1 MTPTV
6 STRHPPAADRADAMP
21 ALYRRISRRLLPFL
35 ILCYT
40 LSFIDRIN
48 IGFAHAQMA
57 ADLHFSDA
65 VYGLGAGIFF
75 LGYMAFEIPSN
86 ALLARIGARRTIA
99 RIMVLWGLGSAATMF
114 VTTPA
119 QFYACR
125 FLLGVFEAGFFPGI
139 LFYLGAWYPPRQRAK
154 AFALF
159 MTALYLAGI
168 IAGPVSGAILTVF
181 DRAGGLSGWQWLFLL
196 EGLPSSVLGLV
207 ALRFLDDGPAHARW
221 LSDADKAA
229 LRDAH
234 AQAEAGPAGGAT
246 PARPLLALRDFWLLC
261 GANFA
266 IAAAGYALVFWMPVI
281 LHRGGLHGAMRI
293 GLLSALPYLCGI
305 VGMLGMGWRTER
317 RHEWRG
323 HGAAAM
329 LACAAALA
337 TLASVDGT
345 VGLLIVLCVAVATH
359 AATLPAF
366 WVLPGL
372 ALPKRSMAIAIAAI
386 TMSGAI
392 GGFASPFLMGVLN
405 TATGSMRGG
414 LYFNAA
420 LLAAGSLALLGTL
433 RARASSRANA
443 G

>member
-1 MTPTV
+1 MTPTL
-6 STRHPPAADRADAMP
+6 STPAGARDTAMP

-57 ADLHFSDA
+57 AELHLSDA

-75 LGYMAFEIPSN
+75 IGYMVFEIPSN

-114 VTTPA
+114 VATPA
-119 QFYACR
+119 QFYLCR

-139 LFYLGAWYPPRQRAK
+139 LFYLGAWYPPKQRAK

-159 MTALYLAGI
+159 MSALYLAGM
-168 IAGPVSGAILTVF
+168 IAGPVSGAILTYF
-181 DRAGGLSGWQWLFLL
+181 DGVAGLSGWQWLFIV
-196 EGLPSSVLGLV
+196 EGLPSSALGFV
-207 ALRFLDDGPAHARW
+207 ALRYLDDRPDDARW

-234 AQAEAGPAGGAT
+234 ALADADTDPGAA
-246 PARPLLALRDFWLLC
+246 PARPLLAHRDFWLLC
-261 GANFA
+261 AANFA

-281 LHRGGLHGAMRI
+281 LHRGGLHGAMQI

-317 RHEWRG
+317 RHAWRE

-329 LACAAALA
+329 LACAAALVV
-337 TLASVDGT
+337 LARVDGT
-345 VGLLIVLCVAVATH
+345 ANLTIALCVAVATH
-359 AATLPAF
+359 AASLPAF
-366 WVLPGL
+366 WVVPGL
-372 ALPKRSMAIAIAAI
+372 ALPKRSMAVAIAAI

-405 TATGSMRGG
+405 TATGSMRAG

-420 LLAAGSLALLGTL
+420 LLALGCVALLATL
-433 RARASSRANA
+433 RARVASPARAY
-443 G
+443 

>member
-1 MTPTV
+1 MPSIV
-6 STRHPPAADRADAMP
+6 SPHPAAARTDAMP
-21 ALYRRISRRLLPFL
+21 ILYRRISRRLLPFL

-57 ADLHFSDA
+57 AELRFSDA

-75 LGYMAFEIPSN
+75 IGYMALEIPSN

-114 VTTPA
+114 VATPA
-119 QFYACR
+119 QFYLCR

-139 LFYLGAWYPPRQRAK
+139 LFYLGAWYPPQQRAK

-159 MTALYLAGI
+159 MSALYLAGM
-168 IAGPVSGAILTVF
+168 IAGPVSGAILTYF
-181 DRAGGLSGWQWLFLL
+181 DGVGGLSGWRWLFLL

-207 ALRFLDDGPAHARW
+207 ALRFLDDGPDRARW
-221 LSDADKAA
+221 LSDTDKAA

-234 AQAEAGPAGGAT
+234 ARAEAGAGSGAA
-246 PARPLLALRDFWLLC
+246 PPRPLLAHRDFWLLC
-261 GANFA
+261 AANFS

-281 LHRGGLHGAMRI
+281 LHRGGLHGAMQI
-293 GLLSALPYLCGI
+293 GMLSALPYLCGI
-305 VGMLGMGWRTER
+305 GGMLAMGWHTER
-317 RHEWRG
+317 RREWRG

-329 LACAAALA
+329 LACAIALA
-337 TLASVDGT
+337 VLASFAGT
-345 VGLLIVLCVAVATH
+345 AGLLLALCVAVATH
-359 AATLPAF
+359 AASLPAF

-372 ALPKRSMAIAIAAI
+372 ALPKRSMAVAIAAI
-386 TMSGAI
+386 TMTGAI

-405 TATGSMRGG
+405 TATGSMRAG

-420 LLAAGSLALLGTL
+420 LLVAGGAALLATL
-433 RARASSRANA
+433 RARAPYRPDAQ
-443 G
+443 

>member
-1 MTPTV
+1 MTPTL
-6 STRHPPAADRADAMP
+6 STHLAAVDDRATP

-57 ADLHFSDA
+57 AELHFSDA

-75 LGYMAFEIPSN
+75 IGYMAFEIPSN
-86 ALLARIGARRTIA
+86 ALLARIGARKTIA

-159 MTALYLAGI
+159 MTALYLAGL
-168 IAGPVSGAILTVF
+168 IAGPVSGAILSYF
-181 DRAGGLSGWQWLFLL
+181 DGAAGLSGWQWLFVV

-207 ALRFLDDGPAHARW
+207 ALRFLDDRPDDARW

-229 LRDAH
+229 LRAAH
-234 AQAEAGPAGGAT
+234 VHAESGSPDVNT
-246 PARPLLALRDFWLLC
+246 ARPLLAHSDFWLLC
-261 GANFA
+261 AANFA

-281 LHRGGLHGAMRI
+281 LHRGGLHGAMQI

-305 VGMLGMGWRTER
+305 VGMLAMGWRTER
-317 RHEWRG
+317 RREWRG
-323 HGAAAM
+323 HGAVAM

-337 TLASVDGT
+337 GLASATGT
-345 VGLLIVLCVAVATH
+345 SHLMIALCVAVATH
-359 AATLPAF
+359 AAALPAF

-372 ALPKRSMAIAIAAI
+372 ALPKRSMAVAIAAI

-414 LYFNAA
+414 LYFNAV
-420 LLAAGSLALLGTL
+420 LLVAGAIALLGTL
-433 RARASSRANA
+433 RTRAVSRAHA

>member
-1 MTPTV
+1 MTPTL
-6 STRHPPAADRADAMP
+6 STHPAAVDDGATQ

-57 ADLHFSDA
+57 AELHFSDA

-75 LGYMAFEIPSN
+75 IGYMAFEIPSN

-99 RIMVLWGLGSAATMF
+99 RIMVLWGLCSAATMF
-114 VTTPA
+114 VATPA
-119 QFYACR
+119 QFYVCR

-159 MTALYLAGI
+159 MTALYLAGL
-168 IAGPVSGAILTVF
+168 IAGPVSGAILTYF
-181 DRAGGLSGWQWLFLL
+181 DGVAGLSGWQWLFVV
-196 EGLPSSVLGLV
+196 EGLPSSALGFV
-207 ALRFLDDGPAHARW
+207 ALRFLDDRPDDARW

-234 AQAEAGPAGGAT
+234 ALADAGADNGAT
-246 PARPLLALRDFWLLC
+246 PTRPLLAHRDFWLLC
-261 GANFA
+261 AANFA

-281 LHRGGLHGAMRI
+281 LHRGGLHGAMQI
-293 GLLSALPYLCGI
+293 GLLSALPYLCGL
-305 VGMLGMGWRTER
+305 VGMLGMGWYAER
-317 RHEWRG
+317 RQAWRE
-323 HGAAAM
+323 HGSTAM
-329 LACAAALA
+329 LACAAALVV
-337 TLASVDGT
+337 LACVDGT
-345 VGLLIVLCVAVATH
+345 VNLMIALCIAVAAH
-359 AATLPAF
+359 AAALPAF

-372 ALPKRSMAIAIAAI
+372 ALPKRSMAVAIAAI

-405 TATGSMRGG
+405 TVTGSMRGG

-420 LLAAGSLALLGTL
+420 LLAAGCVALLGTL
-433 RARASSRANA
+433 RARSASPARAA
-443 G
+443 

>member
-1 MTPTV
+1 MT
-6 STRHPPAADRADAMP
+6 STLSTPAGVREDAMP

-57 ADLHFSDA
+57 AELRFSDA

-75 LGYMAFEIPSN
+75 IGYMAFEIPSN

-114 VTTPA
+114 VATPA
-119 QFYACR
+119 QFYVCR

-139 LFYLGAWYPPRQRAK
+139 LFHLGAWYPPKQRAK

-159 MTALYLAGI
+159 MSALYLAGL
-168 IAGPVSGAILTVF
+168 IAGPVSGVILTVF
-181 DRAGGLSGWQWLFLL
+181 DGVAGLSGWQWLFVV
-196 EGLPSSVLGLV
+196 EGLPSSALGLV
-207 ALRFLDDGPAHARW
+207 ALRFLDDRPDDARW
-221 LSDADKAA
+221 LSDAEKAA

-234 AQAEAGPAGGAT
+234 AQADADVGNGVAST
-246 PARPLLALRDFWLLC
+246 RPLLAHRDFWLLC
-261 GANFA
+261 AANFS

-281 LHRGGLHGAMRI
+281 LHRGGLHGAMQI
-293 GLLSALPYLCGI
+293 GALSALPYLCGVI
-305 VGMLGMGWRTER
+305 GLLGMGWRTEHR
-317 RHEWRG
+317 QAWRE

-329 LACAAALA
+329 LACAAALVV
-337 TLASVDGT
+337 LARVDGT
-345 VGLLIVLCVAVATH
+345 ANLTIALCVAVAAH
-359 AATLPAF
+359 AAALPAF

-420 LLAAGSLALLGTL
+420 LLAAGCVALFRTL
-433 RARASSRANA
+433 RARAASPARAV
-443 G
+443 

>member
-1 MTPTV
+1 MTPTL
-6 STRHPPAADRADAMP
+6 STHPAAADDGATP

-57 ADLHFSDA
+57 AELHFSDA
-65 VYGLGAGIFF
+65 VYGPARASSSSATWRSRFRATRCLRGSARAGRSP
-75 LGYMAFEIPSN
+75 GSWCC
-86 ALLARIGARRTIA
+86 G
-99 RIMVLWGLGSAATMF
+99 GGSAATMF

-139 LFYLGAWYPPRQRAK
+139 LFYLGAWYPPQQRAK

-159 MTALYLAGI
+159 MTALYLAGM
-168 IAGPVSGAILTVF
+168 IAGPVSGAILSYF
-181 DRAGGLSGWQWLFLL
+181 DGAAGLSGWQWLFLV
-196 EGLPSSVLGLV
+196 EGLPSSVLGFV
-207 ALRFLDDGPAHARW
+207 ALRFLDDRPDDARW

-229 LRDAH
+229 LRAAH
-234 AQAEAGPAGGAT
+234 TQAEAGT
-246 PARPLLALRDFWLLC
+246 PEANMARPLLAQRDFWLLC
-261 GANFA
+261 AANFA

-281 LHRGGLHGAMRI
+281 LHRGGLHGAMQI

-317 RHEWRG
+317 RREWRG
-323 HGAAAM
+323 HGAIAM
-329 LACAAALA
+329 IACAAALA
-337 TLASVDGT
+337 GLARVTGT
-345 VGLLIVLCVAVATH
+345 THDDRPLRRGRDARRVTGVLG
-359 AATLPAF
+359 AA
-366 WVLPGL
+366 G
-372 ALPKRSMAIAIAAI
+372 ALPKRSMAVAIAAI

-420 LLAAGSLALLGTL
+420 LLAAGAIALLFTL
-433 RARASSRANA
+433 RTRASSRPDAS
-443 G
+443 

>member
-1 MTPTV
+1 MTPTL
-6 STRHPPAADRADAMP
+6 STPAGARDTAMP

-57 ADLHFSDA
+57 AELHLSDA

-75 LGYMAFEIPSN
+75 IGYMVFEIPSN

-114 VTTPA
+114 VATPA
-119 QFYACR
+119 QFYLCR

-139 LFYLGAWYPPRQRAK
+139 LFYLGAWYPPKQRAK

-159 MTALYLAGI
+159 MSALYLAGM
-168 IAGPVSGAILTVF
+168 IAGPVSGAILTYF
-181 DRAGGLSGWQWLFLL
+181 DGVAGLSGWQWLFIV
-196 EGLPSSVLGLV
+196 EGLPSSALGFV
-207 ALRFLDDGPAHARW
+207 ALRYLDDRPDDARW

-234 AQAEAGPAGGAT
+234 ALADADTDPGAA
-246 PARPLLALRDFWLLC
+246 PARPLLAHRDFWLLC
-261 GANFA
+261 AANFA

-281 LHRGGLHGAMRI
+281 LHRGGLHGAMQI

-317 RHEWRG
+317 RHAWRE

-329 LACAAALA
+329 LACAAALVV
-337 TLASVDGT
+337 LARVDGT
-345 VGLLIVLCVAVATH
+345 ANLTIALCVAVATH
-359 AATLPAF
+359 AASLPAF
-366 WVLPGL
+366 WVVPGL
-372 ALPKRSMAIAIAAI
+372 ALPKRSMAVAIAAI

-405 TATGSMRGG
+405 TATGSMRAG

-420 LLAAGSLALLGTL
+420 LLALGCVALLATL
-433 RARASSRANA
+433 RARAASPARAY
-443 G
+443 

>member
-1 MTPTV
+1 MTPTL
-6 STRHPPAADRADAMP
+6 STHPAAVDDDATP

-57 ADLHFSDA
+57 AELHFSDA

-75 LGYMAFEIPSN
+75 IGYMAFEIPSN

-139 LFYLGAWYPPRQRAK
+139 LFYLGAWYPPKQRAK

-159 MTALYLAGI
+159 MTALYLAGL
-168 IAGPVSGAILTVF
+168 IAGPVSGAILSYF
-181 DRAGGLSGWQWLFLL
+181 DGAAGLSGWQWLFLV

-207 ALRFLDDGPAHARW
+207 ALRFLDDRPDDARW

-229 LRDAH
+229 LRAAHTHADAG
-234 AQAEAGPAGGAT
+234 APEANT
-246 PARPLLALRDFWLLC
+246 ARPLLAHRDFWLLC
-261 GANFA
+261 AANFA

-281 LHRGGLHGAMRI
+281 LHRGGLHGAMQI

-323 HGAAAM
+323 HGAFAM
-329 LACAAALA
+329 IACAAALA
-337 TLASVDGT
+337 GLANVAGT
-345 VGLLIVLCVAVATH
+345 TDMMIALCIAVATH
-359 AATLPAF
+359 AAALPAF

-372 ALPKRSMAIAIAAI
+372 ALPKRSMAVAIAAI

-420 LLAAGSLALLGTL
+420 LLAAGAIALLFTL
-433 RARASSRANA
+433 RARASSRPVA

>member
-1 MTPTV
+1 MTPTL
-6 STRHPPAADRADAMP
+6 SIHPAAVDDGATQ

-57 ADLHFSDA
+57 AELHFSDA

-75 LGYMAFEIPSN
+75 IGYMAFEIPSN
-86 ALLARIGARRTIA
+86 AWLARIGARRTIA

-114 VTTPA
+114 VATPA

-159 MTALYLAGI
+159 MTALYLAGL
-168 IAGPVSGAILTVF
+168 IAGPVSGAILSYF
-181 DRAGGLSGWQWLFLL
+181 DGVAGLSGWQWLFVV
-196 EGLPSSVLGLV
+196 EGLPSSTLGLV
-207 ALRFLDDGPAHARW
+207 ALRFLDDRPDDARW

-229 LRDAH
+229 LRAAH
-234 AQAEAGPAGGAT
+234 AQAEAGTPAANA
-246 PARPLLALRDFWLLC
+246 ARPLLAHRDFWLLC
-261 GANFA
+261 AANFA

-281 LHRGGLHGAMRI
+281 LHRGGLHGAMQI

-305 VGMLGMGWRTER
+305 VGMLAMGWRTER
-317 RHEWRG
+317 RREWRK
-323 HGAAAM
+323 HGAVAM

-337 TLASVDGT
+337 GLASSAGT
-345 VGLLIVLCVAVATH
+345 SHLMIALCIAVATH
-359 AATLPAF
+359 AAALPAF

-372 ALPKRSMAIAIAAI
+372 ALPKRSMAVAIAAI
-386 TMSGAI
+386 TMTGTI

-420 LLAAGSLALLGTL
+420 LLAAGAFALLGTL
-433 RARASSRANA
+433 RARAAAHADA

>member
-1 MTPTV
+1 MTPTL
-6 STRHPPAADRADAMP
+6 STPAGVRDDAMP

-57 ADLHFSDA
+57 AELRFSDA

-75 LGYMAFEIPSN
+75 IGYMAFEIPSN

-114 VTTPA
+114 VATPA
-119 QFYACR
+119 QFYVCR
-125 FLLGVFEAGFFPGI
+125 FLLGVLEAGFFPGI

-159 MTALYLAGI
+159 MTALYLAGL
-168 IAGPVSGAILTVF
+168 IAGPVSGAILTYF
-181 DRAGGLSGWQWLFLL
+181 DGVAGLSGWQWLFVV
-196 EGLPSSVLGLV
+196 EGLPSSALGFV
-207 ALRFLDDGPAHARW
+207 ALRFLDDRPDDARW
-221 LSDADKAA
+221 LSDADKTA

-234 AQAEAGPAGGAT
+234 ALADAGADNGAT
-246 PARPLLALRDFWLLC
+246 PTRPLLAHRDFWLLC
-261 GANFA
+261 AANFA

-281 LHRGGLHGAMRI
+281 LHRGGLHGAMQI
-293 GLLSALPYLCGI
+293 GLLSALPYLCGL
-305 VGMLGMGWRTER
+305 VGMLGMGWYAER
-317 RHEWRG
+317 RQAWRE
-323 HGAAAM
+323 HGSTAM
-329 LACAAALA
+329 LACAAALVV
-337 TLASVDGT
+337 LACVDGT
-345 VGLLIVLCVAVATH
+345 VNLTIALCVAVAAH
-359 AATLPAF
+359 AAALPAF

-372 ALPKRSMAIAIAAI
+372 ALPKRSMAVAIAAI

-420 LLAAGSLALLGTL
+420 LLAAGCVALLGTL
-433 RARASSRANA
+433 RARSASPARAA
-443 G
+443 

>member
-1 MTPTV
+1 MPPTL
-6 STRHPPAADRADAMP
+6 STHPAAVDDGATQ

-57 ADLHFSDA
+57 AELHFSDA

-75 LGYMAFEIPSN
+75 IGYMAFEIPSN
-86 ALLARIGARRTIA
+86 AWLARTGARRTIA

-159 MTALYLAGI
+159 MTALYLAGL
-168 IAGPVSGAILTVF
+168 IAGPVSGAILSYF
-181 DRAGGLSGWQWLFLL
+181 DGVGGLRGWQWLFVV
-196 EGLPSSVLGLV
+196 EGLPSSALGLV
-207 ALRFLDDGPAHARW
+207 ALRFLDDRPDDARW

-229 LRDAH
+229 LRAAH
-234 AQAEAGPAGGAT
+234 AHAEADAPHTHA
-246 PARPLLALRDFWLLC
+246 ARPLLAHRDFWLLC
-261 GANFA
+261 AANFA

-281 LHRGGLHGAMRI
+281 LHRGGLHGAMQI

-305 VGMLGMGWRTER
+305 AGMLAMGWRTGR
-317 RHEWRG
+317 RREWRK
-323 HGAAAM
+323 HGAVAM

-337 TLASVDGT
+337 GLASTSGT
-345 VGLLIVLCVAVATH
+345 SHLMIALCIAVATH
-359 AATLPAF
+359 AAALPAF

-372 ALPKRSMAIAIAAI
+372 ALPKRSMAVAIAAI
-386 TMSGAI
+386 TMTGAI

-420 LLAAGSLALLGTL
+420 LLAAGAIALLGTL
-433 RARASSRANA
+433 RERAAPRADV

>member
-1 MTPTV
+1 MTPNL
-6 STRHPPAADRADAMP
+6 STRPTALDDGATQ

-57 ADLHFSDA
+57 AELHFSDA
-65 VYGLGAGIFF
+65 VYGFGAGIFF
-75 LGYMAFEIPSN
+75 IGYMAFEIPSN
-86 ALLARIGARRTIA
+86 AWLRRIGARKTIA

-119 QFYACR
+119 QFYTCR

-159 MTALYLAGI
+159 MTALYFAGLI
-168 IAGPVSGAILTVF
+168 SGPVSGAILSYF
-181 DRAGGLSGWQWLFLL
+181 DGAAGLSGWQWLFLV
-196 EGLPSSVLGLV
+196 EGLPSSVFGLV
-207 ALRFLDDGPAHARW
+207 ALRLLDDRPDDARW

-229 LRDAH
+229 LRAAH
-234 AQAEAGPAGGAT
+234 AQAEVGARAAST
-246 PARPLLALRDFWLLC
+246 GRPVFGQRDFWLLC
-261 GANFA
+261 AANFA
-266 IAAAGYALVFWMPVI
+266 LAAAGYSLVFWMPVV
-281 LHRGGLHGAMRI
+281 LRRGGLHSAMQI

-305 VGMLGMGWRTER
+305 AGMLLTGWHAGR
-317 RHEWRG
+317 RRAWRG
-323 HGAAAM
+323 HVAIAM
-329 LACAAALA
+329 FACAAALVGMA
-337 TLASVDGT
+337 RVSGT
-345 VGLLIVLCVAVATH
+345 PHLMIALCIAVAAH
-359 AATLPAF
+359 AAAMPAF

-386 TMSGAI
+386 TMFGAI
-392 GGFASPFLMGVLN
+392 GGFASPYLMGVLN
-405 TATGSMRGG
+405 TATGSMRAG
-414 LYFNAA
+414 LYLNAV
-420 LLAAGSLALLGTL
+420 LLAAGAIASLGTL
-433 RARASSRANA
+433 RVARASNTNA

>member
-1 MTPTV
+1 MTPTL
-6 STRHPPAADRADAMP
+6 STHAPAPGDHATQ

-57 ADLHFSDA
+57 AELHFSDA

-75 LGYMAFEIPSN
+75 IGYMAFEIPSN
-86 ALLARIGARRTIA
+86 ALLARIGARKTIA

-139 LFYLGAWYPPRQRAK
+139 LFHLGAWYPPRQRAK

-159 MTALYLAGI
+159 MTALYLAGL
-168 IAGPVSGAILTVF
+168 IAGPVSGAILSFF
-181 DRAGGLSGWQWLFLL
+181 DGAAGLSGWQWLFLV

-207 ALRFLDDGPAHARW
+207 ALRFLDDRPDDARW

-229 LRDAH
+229 LRAAH
-234 AQAEAGPAGGAT
+234 AHAEAGT
-246 PARPLLALRDFWLLC
+246 PDANAARPLLAHRDFWLLC
-261 GANFA
+261 AANFA

-293 GLLSALPYLCGI
+293 GVLSALPYLCGI
-305 VGMLGMGWRTER
+305 VGMLAMGWRTER
-317 RHEWRG
+317 RREWRG
-323 HGAAAM
+323 HGAVAM

-337 TLASVDGT
+337 GLASTTGT
-345 VGLLIVLCVAVATH
+345 SHLMIALCVAVATH
-359 AATLPAF
+359 AAALPAF

-372 ALPKRSMAIAIAAI
+372 ALPKRSMAVAIAAI

-420 LLAAGSLALLGTL
+420 LLAAGAVALLGTL
-433 RARASSRANA
+433 RTRAVSRTNA

>member
-1 MTPTV
+1 MIPTL
-6 STRHPPAADRADAMP
+6 STHPAAVDDGATQ

-57 ADLHFSDA
+57 AELHFSDA

-75 LGYMAFEIPSN
+75 IGYMAFEIPSN
-86 ALLARIGARRTIA
+86 ALLVRIGARRTIA
-99 RIMVLWGLGSAATMF
+99 RIMMLWGLGSAATMF

-139 LFYLGAWYPPRQRAK
+139 LFYLGAWYPPKQRAK

-159 MTALYLAGI
+159 MTALYLAGL
-168 IAGPVSGAILTVF
+168 IAGPMSGAILTYF
-181 DRAGGLSGWQWLFLL
+181 DGVAGLSGWQWLFVV
-196 EGLPSSVLGLV
+196 EGLPSSALGFV
-207 ALRFLDDGPAHARW
+207 ALRFLDDRPDDARW

-234 AQAEAGPAGGAT
+234 ALADAGADNGAT
-246 PARPLLALRDFWLLC
+246 PTRPLLAHRDFWLLC
-261 GANFA
+261 AANFA

-281 LHRGGLHGAMRI
+281 LHRGGLHGAMQI
-293 GLLSALPYLCGI
+293 GLLSALPYLCGL
-305 VGMLGMGWRTER
+305 VGMLGMGWYAER
-317 RHEWRG
+317 RQAWRE
-323 HGAAAM
+323 HGSTAM
-329 LACAAALA
+329 LACAAALVV
-337 TLASVDGT
+337 LACVDGT
-345 VGLLIVLCVAVATH
+345 VNLMIALCIAVAAH
-359 AATLPAF
+359 AAALPAF

-372 ALPKRSMAIAIAAI
+372 ALPKRSMAVAIAAI

-405 TATGSMRGG
+405 TVTGSMRGG

-420 LLAAGSLALLGTL
+420 LLAAGCVALLGTL
-433 RARASSRANA
+433 RARAAPLPAAR
-443 G
+443 

>member
-1 MTPTV
+1 MTPTL
-6 STRHPPAADRADAMP
+6 STHPAAVDDGATP

-57 ADLHFSDA
+57 AELRFSDA

-75 LGYMAFEIPSN
+75 IGYMAFEIPSN

-139 LFYLGAWYPPRQRAK
+139 LFYLGAWYPPKQRAK

-159 MTALYLAGI
+159 MTALYLAGL
-168 IAGPVSGAILTVF
+168 IAGPVSGAILSYF
-181 DRAGGLSGWQWLFLL
+181 DGAAGLSGWQWLFLV

-207 ALRFLDDGPAHARW
+207 ALRFLDDRPDDARW

-229 LRDAH
+229 LRAAHTHADAS
-234 AQAEAGPAGGAT
+234 APEANT
-246 PARPLLALRDFWLLC
+246 ARPLLAHRDFWLLC
-261 GANFA
+261 AANFA
-266 IAAAGYALVFWMPVI
+266 IAVAGYALVFWMPVI
-281 LHRGGLHGAMRI
+281 LHRGGLHGAMQI

-317 RHEWRG
+317 RREWRG
-323 HGAAAM
+323 HGAFAM
-329 LACAAALA
+329 IACAAALA
-337 TLASVDGT
+337 GLANVAGT
-345 VGLLIVLCVAVATH
+345 TDMMIALCIAVATH
-359 AATLPAF
+359 AAALPAF

-372 ALPKRSMAIAIAAI
+372 ALPKRSMAVAIAAI

-420 LLAAGSLALLGTL
+420 LLAAGAIALLFTL
-433 RARASSRANA
+433 RARASSRPDA

>member
-1 MTPTV
+1 MTPTL
-6 STRHPPAADRADAMP
+6 STPAGVRDDAMP

-57 ADLHFSDA
+57 AELRFSDA

-75 LGYMAFEIPSN
+75 IGYMAFEIPSN

-114 VTTPA
+114 VATPA
-119 QFYACR
+119 QFYVCR
-125 FLLGVFEAGFFPGI
+125 FLLGVLEAGFFPGI

-159 MTALYLAGI
+159 MTALYLAGL
-168 IAGPVSGAILTVF
+168 IAGPVSGAILTYF
-181 DRAGGLSGWQWLFLL
+181 DGVAGLSGWQWLFVV
-196 EGLPSSVLGLV
+196 EGLPSSALGFV
-207 ALRFLDDGPAHARW
+207 ALRFLDDRPDDARW

-234 AQAEAGPAGGAT
+234 ALADAGADNGAT
-246 PARPLLALRDFWLLC
+246 PTRPLLAHRDFWLLC
-261 GANFA
+261 AANFA

-281 LHRGGLHGAMRI
+281 LHRGGLHGAMQI
-293 GLLSALPYLCGI
+293 GLLSALPYLCGL
-305 VGMLGMGWRTER
+305 VGMLGMGWYAEHRQA
-317 RHEWRG
+317 WRE
-323 HGAAAM
+323 HGSTAM
-329 LACAAALA
+329 LACAAALVV
-337 TLASVDGT
+337 LACVDGT
-345 VGLLIVLCVAVATH
+345 VNLTIALCVAVAAH
-359 AATLPAF
+359 AAALPAF

-372 ALPKRSMAIAIAAI
+372 ALPKRSMAVAIAAI
-386 TMSGAI
+386 TMTGAI

-420 LLAAGSLALLGTL
+420 LLAAGCVALLGTL
-433 RARASSRANA
+433 RARSASPARAA
-443 G
+443 

>member
-1 MTPTV
+1 MTPTL
-6 STRHPPAADRADAMP
+6 STHPGAVCDRTTQ

-40 LSFIDRIN
+40 LSFVDRIN

-57 ADLHFSDA
+57 AELHFSDA

-75 LGYMAFEIPSN
+75 IGYMAFEIPSN
-86 ALLARIGARRTIA
+86 ALLARLGARKTIA

-159 MTALYLAGI
+159 MTALYLAGL
-168 IAGPVSGAILTVF
+168 IAGPVSGAILSYF
-181 DRAGGLSGWQWLFLL
+181 DGAAGLSGWQWLFLV

-207 ALRFLDDGPAHARW
+207 ALRFLDDRPDDARW
-221 LSDADKAA
+221 LSDADKAV
-229 LRDAH
+229 LRAAH
-234 AQAEAGPAGGAT
+234 AHADADAGVPDTNAV
-246 PARPLLALRDFWLLC
+246 RPLLAHRDFWLLC
-261 GANFA
+261 AANFA

-281 LHRGGLHGAMRI
+281 LHRGGLHGAMKI

-305 VGMLGMGWRTER
+305 VGMLAMGWRTER
-317 RHEWRG
+317 RREWRG

-337 TLASVDGT
+337 GLASAAGT
-345 VGLLIVLCVAVATH
+345 SHLMIALCIAVATH
-359 AATLPAF
+359 AAALPAF

-372 ALPKRSMAIAIAAI
+372 ALPKRSMAVAIAAI

-405 TATGSMRGG
+405 TATGSMRGA
-414 LYFNAA
+414 LYFNTA
-420 LLAAGSLALLGTL
+420 LLAAGAVALLGTL
-433 RARASSRANA
+433 RTRAASRANA

>member
-1 MTPTV
+1 MTPTL
-6 STRHPPAADRADAMP
+6 STHPAAVDDGATQ

-57 ADLHFSDA
+57 AELHFSDA

-75 LGYMAFEIPSN
+75 IGYMAFEIPSN

-99 RIMVLWGLGSAATMF
+99 RIMVLWGLCSAATMF
-114 VTTPA
+114 VATPA
-119 QFYACR
+119 QFYVCR

-159 MTALYLAGI
+159 MTALYLAGL
-168 IAGPVSGAILTVF
+168 IAGPVSGAILTYF
-181 DRAGGLSGWQWLFLL
+181 DGVAGLSGWQWLFVV
-196 EGLPSSVLGLV
+196 EGLPSSALGFV
-207 ALRFLDDGPAHARW
+207 ALRFLDDRPDDARW

-234 AQAEAGPAGGAT
+234 ALADAGADNGAT
-246 PARPLLALRDFWLLC
+246 PTRPLLAHRDFWLLC
-261 GANFA
+261 AANFA

-281 LHRGGLHGAMRI
+281 LHRGGLHGAMQI
-293 GLLSALPYLCGI
+293 GLLSALPYLCGL
-305 VGMLGMGWRTER
+305 VGMLGMGWYAER
-317 RHEWRG
+317 RQAWRE
-323 HGAAAM
+323 HGSTAM
-329 LACAAALA
+329 LACAAALVV
-337 TLASVDGT
+337 LACVDGT
-345 VGLLIVLCVAVATH
+345 VNLMIALCIAVAAH
-359 AATLPAF
+359 AAALPAF
-366 WVLPGL
+366 WVVPGL
-372 ALPKRSMAIAIAAI
+372 ALPKRSMAVAIAAI

-405 TATGSMRGG
+405 TVTGSMRGG

-420 LLAAGSLALLGTL
+420 LLAAGCVALLGTL
-433 RARASSRANA
+433 RARSASPARAA
-443 G
+443 

>member
-1 MTPTV
+1 MTPTL
-6 STRHPPAADRADAMP
+6 STRPAAVDDHATQ
-21 ALYRRISRRLLPFL
+21 ALYRLISRRLLPFL

-57 ADLHFSDA
+57 AELHFSDA

-75 LGYMAFEIPSN
+75 IGYMAFEIPSN
-86 ALLARIGARRTIA
+86 ALLARIGARKTIA

-139 LFYLGAWYPPRQRAK
+139 LFYLGAWYPPPQRAK

-159 MTALYLAGI
+159 MTALYLAGL
-168 IAGPVSGAILTVF
+168 IAGPVSGAILSYF
-181 DRAGGLSGWQWLFLL
+181 DGAAGLSGWQWLFLV

-207 ALRFLDDGPAHARW
+207 ALRFLDDRPDDARW

-229 LRDAH
+229 LRAAH
-234 AQAEAGPAGGAT
+234 VHAEAGT
-246 PARPLLALRDFWLLC
+246 PDANAARPLLAHRDFWLLC
-261 GANFA
+261 AANFA

-281 LHRGGLHGAMRI
+281 LHRGGLHGAMQI

-305 VGMLGMGWRTER
+305 VGMLAMGWRTER
-317 RHEWRG
+317 RREWRG
-323 HGAAAM
+323 HGTAAM

-337 TLASVDGT
+337 GLASVGGT
-345 VGLLIVLCVAVATH
+345 SQLMIALCIAVATH
-359 AATLPAF
+359 AAALPAF

-372 ALPKRSMAIAIAAI
+372 ALPKRSMAVAIAAI

-420 LLAAGSLALLGTL
+420 LLAAGAVALLGTQ
-433 RARASSRANA
+433 RARAASRANA

>member
-1 MTPTV
+1 MTPTL
-6 STRHPPAADRADAMP
+6 STQPTAVDEGATP

-57 ADLHFSDA
+57 AELHFSDA

-86 ALLARIGARRTIA
+86 ALLARIGARKTIA

-159 MTALYLAGI
+159 MTALYLAGL
-168 IAGPVSGAILTVF
+168 IAGPVSGAILSYF
-181 DRAGGLSGWQWLFLL
+181 DGAAGLSGWQWLFLV
-196 EGLPSSVLGLV
+196 EGLPSSMLGLV
-207 ALRFLDDGPAHARW
+207 ALRFLDDRPDDARW
-221 LSDADKAA
+221 LSDADKTA
-229 LRDAH
+229 LRAAH
-234 AQAEAGPAGGAT
+234 TQAEAGT
-246 PARPLLALRDFWLLC
+246 PNAHAARPLLAHRDFWLLC
-261 GANFA
+261 AANFA

-281 LHRGGLHGAMRI
+281 LHRGGLHGAMQI

-317 RHEWRG
+317 RREWRG
-323 HGAAAM
+323 HGAVAM
-329 LACAAALA
+329 FACAAALA
-337 TLASVDGT
+337 GLASVAGT
-345 VGLLIVLCVAVATH
+345 PQLVIALCIAVATH
-359 AATLPAF
+359 AAALPAF

-372 ALPKRSMAIAIAAI
+372 ALPKRTMAVAIAAI

-420 LLAAGSLALLGTL
+420 LLAAGAIALLGTL
-433 RARASSRANA
+433 RGRAAARPDA

>member
-1 MTPTV
+1 MTPTL
-6 STRHPPAADRADAMP
+6 STHPAAVDDRTTQ

-35 ILCYT
+35 ILGYT

-57 ADLHFSDA
+57 AELHFSDA

-75 LGYMAFEIPSN
+75 IGYMAFEIPSN
-86 ALLARIGARRTIA
+86 ALLARIGARKTIA

-159 MTALYLAGI
+159 MTALYLAGL
-168 IAGPVSGAILTVF
+168 IAGPVSGAILSYF
-181 DRAGGLSGWQWLFLL
+181 DGAAGLSGWQWLFVV

-207 ALRFLDDGPAHARW
+207 ALRFLDDRPDDARW

-229 LRDAH
+229 LRAAH
-234 AQAEAGPAGGAT
+234 SHAEAGT
-246 PARPLLALRDFWLLC
+246 PDANTTRPLLAHRDFWLLC
-261 GANFA
+261 AANFA

-281 LHRGGLHGAMRI
+281 LHRGGLHGAMQI

-305 VGMLGMGWRTER
+305 VGMLAMGWRTER
-317 RHEWRG
+317 RREWRG
-323 HGAAAM
+323 HGAVAM

-337 TLASVDGT
+337 GLASTAGASQ
-345 VGLLIVLCVAVATH
+345 LMIALCVAVATH
-359 AATLPAF
+359 AAALPAF

-372 ALPKRSMAIAIAAI
+372 ALPKRSMAVAIAAI

-420 LLAAGSLALLGTL
+420 LLVAGAIALLGTL
-433 RARASSRANA
+433 RTRAVSLANA

>member
-1 MTPTV
+1 MTPTL
-6 STRHPPAADRADAMP
+6 STPAGVRDDAMP

-57 ADLHFSDA
+57 AELRFSDA

-75 LGYMAFEIPSN
+75 IGYMAFEIPSN

-114 VTTPA
+114 VATPA
-119 QFYACR
+119 QFYVCR
-125 FLLGVFEAGFFPGI
+125 FLLGVLEAGFFPGI

-159 MTALYLAGI
+159 MTALYLAGL
-168 IAGPVSGAILTVF
+168 IAGPVSGAILTYF
-181 DRAGGLSGWQWLFLL
+181 DGVAGLSGWQWLFVV
-196 EGLPSSVLGLV
+196 EGLPSSALGFV
-207 ALRFLDDGPAHARW
+207 ALRFLDDRPDDARW

-234 AQAEAGPAGGAT
+234 ALADAGADNGAT
-246 PARPLLALRDFWLLC
+246 PTRPLLAHRDFWLLC
-261 GANFA
+261 AANFA

-281 LHRGGLHGAMRI
+281 LHRGGLHGAMQI
-293 GLLSALPYLCGI
+293 GLLSALPYLCGL
-305 VGMLGMGWRTER
+305 VGMLGMGWYAEHRQA
-317 RHEWRG
+317 WRE
-323 HGAAAM
+323 HGSTAM
-329 LACAAALA
+329 LACAAALVV
-337 TLASVDGT
+337 LACVDGT
-345 VGLLIVLCVAVATH
+345 VNLTIALCVAVAAH
-359 AATLPAF
+359 AAALPAF

-372 ALPKRSMAIAIAAI
+372 ALPKRSMAVAIAAI

-420 LLAAGSLALLGTL
+420 LLAAGCVALLGTL
-433 RARASSRANA
+433 RARSASPARAA
-443 G
+443 

>member
-1 MTPTV
+1 MTPTL
-6 STRHPPAADRADAMP
+6 STPAGARDTAMP

-57 ADLHFSDA
+57 AELHLSDA

-75 LGYMAFEIPSN
+75 IGYMVFEIPSN
-86 ALLARIGARRTIA
+86 ALLVRIGARRTIA

-114 VTTPA
+114 VATPA
-119 QFYACR
+119 QFYVCR

-139 LFYLGAWYPPRQRAK
+139 LFYLGAWYPPKQRAK

-159 MTALYLAGI
+159 MSALYLAGL
-168 IAGPVSGAILTVF
+168 IAGPVSGAILTYF
-181 DRAGGLSGWQWLFLL
+181 DGVAGLSGWQWLFIV
-196 EGLPSSVLGLV
+196 EGLPSSALGFV
-207 ALRFLDDGPAHARW
+207 ALRYLDDRPDDARW

-234 AQAEAGPAGGAT
+234 ARADADTDHGAA
-246 PARPLLALRDFWLLC
+246 PARPLLAHRDFWLLC
-261 GANFA
+261 TANFA

-281 LHRGGLHGAMRI
+281 LHRGGLHGAMQI

-317 RHEWRG
+317 RHAWRE

-329 LACAAALA
+329 LACAATLVVLA
-337 TLASVDGT
+337 RVDGT
-345 VGLLIVLCVAVATH
+345 ANLTIVLCVAVATH
-359 AATLPAF
+359 AAALPAF
-366 WVLPGL
+366 WVVPGL
-372 ALPKRSMAIAIAAI
+372 ALPKRSMAVAIAAI

-405 TATGSMRGG
+405 TATGSMRAG

-420 LLAAGSLALLGTL
+420 LLALGCVALLATL
-433 RARASSRANA
+433 RARAASPARAY
-443 G
+443 

>member
-1 MTPTV
+1 MTPTL
-6 STRHPPAADRADAMP
+6 STPAGVRDDAMP

-57 ADLHFSDA
+57 AELRFSDA

-75 LGYMAFEIPSN
+75 IGYMALEIPSN

-114 VTTPA
+114 VATPA
-119 QFYACR
+119 QFYVCR

-159 MTALYLAGI
+159 MTALYLAGL
-168 IAGPVSGAILTVF
+168 IAGPVSGAILTYF
-181 DRAGGLSGWQWLFLL
+181 DGVAGLSGWQWLFVV
-196 EGLPSSVLGLV
+196 EGLPSSALGFV
-207 ALRFLDDGPAHARW
+207 ALRFLDDRPDDARW

-234 AQAEAGPAGGAT
+234 ALADAGADNGAT
-246 PARPLLALRDFWLLC
+246 PTRPLLAHRDFWLLC
-261 GANFA
+261 AANFA

-281 LHRGGLHGAMRI
+281 LHRGGLHGAMQI
-293 GLLSALPYLCGI
+293 GLLSALPYLCGL
-305 VGMLGMGWRTER
+305 VGMLGMGWYAER
-317 RHEWRG
+317 RQAWRE
-323 HGAAAM
+323 HGSTAM
-329 LACAAALA
+329 LACAAALVV
-337 TLASVDGT
+337 LGCVDGT
-345 VGLLIVLCVAVATH
+345 VNLTIALCVAVAAH
-359 AATLPAF
+359 AAALPAF

-372 ALPKRSMAIAIAAI
+372 ALPKRSMAVAIAAI

-420 LLAAGSLALLGTL
+420 LLAAGCVALLGTL
-433 RARASSRANA
+433 RARSASPARAV
-443 G
+443 

>member
-1 MTPTV
+1 MTPTL
-6 STRHPPAADRADAMP
+6 STPAGVRDDAMP

-57 ADLHFSDA
+57 AELRFSDA

-75 LGYMAFEIPSN
+75 IGYMAFEIPSN

-114 VTTPA
+114 VATPA
-119 QFYACR
+119 QFHVCR

-139 LFYLGAWYPPRQRAK
+139 LFHLGAWYPPKQRAK

-159 MTALYLAGI
+159 MTALYLAGM
-168 IAGPVSGAILTVF
+168 IAGPVSGAILTYLDGV
-181 DRAGGLSGWQWLFLL
+181 AGLSGWQWLFVV
-196 EGLPSSVLGLV
+196 EGLPSSALGFV
-207 ALRFLDDGPAHARW
+207 ALRFLDDRPDDARW
-221 LSDADKAA
+221 LSAADKAA

-234 AQAEAGPAGGAT
+234 AQADAHADASAFPQ
-246 PARPLLALRDFWLLC
+246 RPLLAHRDFWLLC
-261 GANFA
+261 AANFS

-281 LHRGGLHGAMRI
+281 LHRGGLHGAMQI

-317 RHEWRG
+317 RHAWRE
-323 HGAAAM
+323 HSAAAM
-329 LACAAALA
+329 LACAATLVVLARLDGATNLTIALC
-337 TLASVDGT
+337 
-345 VGLLIVLCVAVATH
+345 IAVATH

-372 ALPKRSMAIAIAAI
+372 ALPKRSMAVAIAAI

-405 TATGSMRGG
+405 AATGSMRGG
-414 LYFNAA
+414 LYLNAA
-420 LLAAGSLALLGTL
+420 LLAAGCVALLGTL
-433 RARASSRANA
+433 RARAASPSRAV
-443 G
+443 

>member
-1 MTPTV
+1 MTPTL
-6 STRHPPAADRADAMP
+6 STHAAAIDERATQ

-57 ADLHFSDA
+57 AELHFSDA

-75 LGYMAFEIPSN
+75 IGYMAFEIPSN

-159 MTALYLAGI
+159 MTALYLAGL
-168 IAGPVSGAILTVF
+168 IAGPVSGAILSYF
-181 DRAGGLSGWQWLFLL
+181 DGAAGLSGWQWLFVV

-207 ALRFLDDGPAHARW
+207 ALRFLDDRPDDARW
-221 LSDADKAA
+221 LSDTDKAA
-229 LRDAH
+229 LRAAH
-234 AQAEAGPAGGAT
+234 AQAEAGT
-246 PARPLLALRDFWLLC
+246 PNANAARSVLAHRDFWLLC
-261 GANFA
+261 AANFA

-281 LHRGGLHGAMRI
+281 LHRGGLHGAMQI

-305 VGMLGMGWRTER
+305 VGMLAMGWRTER
-317 RHEWRG
+317 RREWRG
-323 HGAAAM
+323 HGAVAM
-329 LACAAALA
+329 FACAVTLA
-337 TLASVDGT
+337 GLASVGGT
-345 VGLLIVLCVAVATH
+345 SHLMIALCIAVATH
-359 AATLPAF
+359 AASLPAF

-372 ALPKRSMAIAIAAI
+372 ALPKRSMAVAIAAI

-420 LLAAGSLALLGTL
+420 LLAAGAIALLGTL
-433 RARASSRANA
+433 RARASAPVHA

>member
-1 MTPTV
+1 MTPTL
-6 STRHPPAADRADAMP
+6 STPAGVRDDAMP

-57 ADLHFSDA
+57 AELRFSDA

-75 LGYMAFEIPSN
+75 IGYMAFEIPSN

-114 VTTPA
+114 VATPA
-119 QFYACR
+119 QFYVCR
-125 FLLGVFEAGFFPGI
+125 FLLGVLEAGFFPGI

-159 MTALYLAGI
+159 MTALYLAGL
-168 IAGPVSGAILTVF
+168 IAGPVSGAILSYF
-181 DRAGGLSGWQWLFLL
+181 DGVAGLSGWQWLFVV
-196 EGLPSSVLGLV
+196 EGLPSSALGFV
-207 ALRFLDDGPAHARW
+207 ALRFLDDRPDDARW

-234 AQAEAGPAGGAT
+234 ALADAGADNGAT
-246 PARPLLALRDFWLLC
+246 PTRPLLAHRDFWLLC
-261 GANFA
+261 AANFA

-281 LHRGGLHGAMRI
+281 LHRGGLHGAMQI
-293 GLLSALPYLCGI
+293 GLLSALPYLCGL
-305 VGMLGMGWRTER
+305 VGMLGMGWYAER
-317 RHEWRG
+317 RQAWRE
-323 HGAAAM
+323 HGSTAM
-329 LACAAALA
+329 LACAAALVV
-337 TLASVDGT
+337 LACVDGT
-345 VGLLIVLCVAVATH
+345 VNLTIALCVAVAAH
-359 AATLPAF
+359 AAALPAF

-372 ALPKRSMAIAIAAI
+372 ALPKRSMAVAIAAI

-420 LLAAGSLALLGTL
+420 LLAAGCVALLGTL
-433 RARASSRANA
+433 RARSASPARAA
-443 G
+443 

>member
-1 MTPTV
+1 MTPTL
-6 STRHPPAADRADAMP
+6 STRPAAVDDRATQ
-21 ALYRRISRRLLPFL
+21 ALYRLISRRLLPFL

-57 ADLHFSDA
+57 AELHFSDA

-75 LGYMAFEIPSN
+75 IGYMAFEIPSN
-86 ALLARIGARRTIA
+86 ALLARIGARKTIA

-139 LFYLGAWYPPRQRAK
+139 LFYLGAWYPPPQRAK

-159 MTALYLAGI
+159 MTALYLAGL
-168 IAGPVSGAILTVF
+168 IAGPVSGAILSYF
-181 DRAGGLSGWQWLFLL
+181 DGAAGLSGWQWLFLV

-207 ALRFLDDGPAHARW
+207 ALRFLDDRPDDARW

-229 LRDAH
+229 LRAAH
-234 AQAEAGPAGGAT
+234 VHAEAGT
-246 PARPLLALRDFWLLC
+246 PDANAARPLLAHRDFWLLC
-261 GANFA
+261 AANFA

-281 LHRGGLHGAMRI
+281 LHRGGLHGAMQI

-305 VGMLGMGWRTER
+305 VGMLAMGWRTER
-317 RHEWRG
+317 RREWRG
-323 HGAAAM
+323 HGTAAM

-337 TLASVDGT
+337 GLASVGGT
-345 VGLLIVLCVAVATH
+345 SQLMIALCIAVATH
-359 AATLPAF
+359 AAALPAF

-372 ALPKRSMAIAIAAI
+372 ALPKRSMAVAIAAI

-420 LLAAGSLALLGTL
+420 LLAAGAVALLGTQ
-433 RARASSRANA
+433 RARAASRANA

>member
-1 MTPTV
+1 MTPTL
-6 STRHPPAADRADAMP
+6 STPAGVRDDAMP

-57 ADLHFSDA
+57 AELRFSDA

-75 LGYMAFEIPSN
+75 IGYMAFEIPSN

-114 VTTPA
+114 VATPA
-119 QFYACR
+119 QFYVCR

-159 MTALYLAGI
+159 MTALYLAGL
-168 IAGPVSGAILTVF
+168 IAGPVSGAILTYF
-181 DRAGGLSGWQWLFLL
+181 DGVAGLSGWQWLFVV
-196 EGLPSSVLGLV
+196 EGLPSSALGFV
-207 ALRFLDDGPAHARW
+207 ALRFLDDRPDDARW

-234 AQAEAGPAGGAT
+234 ALADAGADNGAT
-246 PARPLLALRDFWLLC
+246 PTRPLLAHRDFWLLC
-261 GANFA
+261 AANFA

-281 LHRGGLHGAMRI
+281 LHRGGLHGAMQI
-293 GLLSALPYLCGI
+293 GLLSALPYLCGL
-305 VGMLGMGWRTER
+305 VGMLGMGWYAER
-317 RHEWRG
+317 RQAWRE
-323 HGAAAM
+323 HGSTAM
-329 LACAAALA
+329 LACAAALVV
-337 TLASVDGT
+337 LACVDGT
-345 VGLLIVLCVAVATH
+345 VNLMIALCIAVAAH
-359 AATLPAF
+359 AAALPAF

-372 ALPKRSMAIAIAAI
+372 ALPKRSMAVAIAAI

-405 TATGSMRGG
+405 TVTGSMRGG

-420 LLAAGSLALLGTL
+420 LLAAGCVALLGTL
-433 RARASSRANA
+433 RARSASPARAA
-443 G
+443 

>member
-1 MTPTV
+1 MTPTL
-6 STRHPPAADRADAMP
+6 STHPAAADDGATP

-57 ADLHFSDA
+57 AELHFSDA

-75 LGYMAFEIPSN
+75 IGYMALEIPSN

-139 LFYLGAWYPPRQRAK
+139 LFYLGAWYPPKQRAK

-159 MTALYLAGI
+159 MTALYLAGM
-168 IAGPVSGAILTVF
+168 IAGPVSGAILSYF
-181 DRAGGLSGWQWLFLL
+181 DGAAGLSGWQWLFLV
-196 EGLPSSVLGLV
+196 EGLPSSVLGFV
-207 ALRFLDDGPAHARW
+207 ALRFLDDRPDDARW

-229 LRDAH
+229 LRAAH
-234 AQAEAGPAGGAT
+234 TQAEAGT
-246 PARPLLALRDFWLLC
+246 PEANMARPLLAHRDFWLLC
-261 GANFA
+261 TGNFA

-281 LHRGGLHGAMRI
+281 LHRGGLHGAMQI

-317 RHEWRG
+317 RREWRG
-323 HGAAAM
+323 HGAFAM
-329 LACAAALA
+329 IACAAAL
-337 TLASVDGT
+337 
-345 VGLLIVLCVAVATH
+345 VGLARVTGTTPMLIALCVAVATH

-372 ALPKRSMAIAIAAI
+372 ALPKRSMAVAIAAI

-420 LLAAGSLALLGTL
+420 LLAAGAVALLFTL
-433 RARASSRANA
+433 RARASSRPDA

>member
-1 MTPTV
+1 MTPTL
-6 STRHPPAADRADAMP
+6 STPAGVRDDAMP

-57 ADLHFSDA
+57 AELRFSDA

-75 LGYMAFEIPSN
+75 IGYMAFEIPSN

-114 VTTPA
+114 VATPA
-119 QFYACR
+119 QFYVCR
-125 FLLGVFEAGFFPGI
+125 FLLGVLEAGFFPGI

-159 MTALYLAGI
+159 MTALYLAGL
-168 IAGPVSGAILTVF
+168 IAGPVSGAILTYF
-181 DRAGGLSGWQWLFLL
+181 DGVAGLSGWQWLFVV
-196 EGLPSSVLGLV
+196 EGLPSSALGFV
-207 ALRFLDDGPAHARW
+207 ALRFLDDRPDDARW

-234 AQAEAGPAGGAT
+234 ALADACADNGAT
-246 PARPLLALRDFWLLC
+246 PTRPLLAHRDFWLLC
-261 GANFA
+261 AANFA

-281 LHRGGLHGAMRI
+281 LHRGGLHGAMQI
-293 GLLSALPYLCGI
+293 GLLSALPYLCGL
-305 VGMLGMGWRTER
+305 VGMLGMGWYAEHRQA
-317 RHEWRG
+317 WRE
-323 HGAAAM
+323 HGSTAM
-329 LACAAALA
+329 LACAAALVV
-337 TLASVDGT
+337 LACVDGT
-345 VGLLIVLCVAVATH
+345 VNLTIALCVAVAAH
-359 AATLPAF
+359 AAALPAF

-372 ALPKRSMAIAIAAI
+372 ALPKRSMAVAIAAI

-420 LLAAGSLALLGTL
+420 LLAAGCVALLGTL
-433 RARASSRANA
+433 RARSASPARAA
-443 G
+443 

>member
-1 MTPTV
+1 MPPTL
-6 STRHPPAADRADAMP
+6 STHPAAVDDGATQ

-57 ADLHFSDA
+57 AELHFSDA

-75 LGYMAFEIPSN
+75 IGYMAFEIPSN
-86 ALLARIGARRTIA
+86 AWLARTGARRTIA

-159 MTALYLAGI
+159 MTALYLAGL
-168 IAGPVSGAILTVF
+168 IAGPVSGAILSYF
-181 DRAGGLSGWQWLFLL
+181 DGVGGLRGWQWLFVV
-196 EGLPSSVLGLV
+196 EGLPSSALGLV
-207 ALRFLDDGPAHARW
+207 ALRFLDDRPDDARW

-229 LRDAH
+229 LRAAH
-234 AQAEAGPAGGAT
+234 AQAEADAPHAHA
-246 PARPLLALRDFWLLC
+246 ARPLLAHRDFWLLC
-261 GANFA
+261 AANFA

-281 LHRGGLHGAMRI
+281 LHRGGLHGAMQI

-305 VGMLGMGWRTER
+305 AGMLAMGWRTGR
-317 RHEWRG
+317 RREWRKD
-323 HGAAAM
+323 GAVAM

-337 TLASVDGT
+337 GLASTSGT
-345 VGLLIVLCVAVATH
+345 SHLMIALCIAVATH
-359 AATLPAF
+359 AAALPAF

-372 ALPKRSMAIAIAAI
+372 ALPKRSMAVAIAAI
-386 TMSGAI
+386 TMTGAI

-420 LLAAGSLALLGTL
+420 LLAAGAIALLGTL
-433 RARASSRANA
+433 RERAAPRADV

>member
-1 MTPTV
+1 MTPTL
-6 STRHPPAADRADAMP
+6 STPAGVRDDAMP

-57 ADLHFSDA
+57 AELRFSDA

-75 LGYMAFEIPSN
+75 IGYMAFEIPSN

-114 VTTPA
+114 VATPA
-119 QFYACR
+119 QFYVCR
-125 FLLGVFEAGFFPGI
+125 FLLGVLEAGFFPGI

-159 MTALYLAGI
+159 MTALYLAGL
-168 IAGPVSGAILTVF
+168 IAGPVSGAILSYF
-181 DRAGGLSGWQWLFLL
+181 DGVAGLSGWQWLFVV
-196 EGLPSSVLGLV
+196 EGLPSSALGFV
-207 ALRFLDDGPAHARW
+207 ALRFLDDRPDDARW

-234 AQAEAGPAGGAT
+234 ALADAGADNGAT
-246 PARPLLALRDFWLLC
+246 PTRPLLAHRDFWLLC
-261 GANFA
+261 AANFA

-281 LHRGGLHGAMRI
+281 LHRGGLHGAMQI
-293 GLLSALPYLCGI
+293 GLLSALPYLCGL
-305 VGMLGMGWRTER
+305 VGMLGMGWYAER
-317 RHEWRG
+317 RQAWRE
-323 HGAAAM
+323 HGSTAM
-329 LACAAALA
+329 LACAAALVV
-337 TLASVDGT
+337 LACVDGAVNLT
-345 VGLLIVLCVAVATH
+345 IALCVAVAAH
-359 AATLPAF
+359 AAALPAF

-372 ALPKRSMAIAIAAI
+372 ALPKRSMAVAIAAI

-420 LLAAGSLALLGTL
+420 LLAAGCVALLGTL
-433 RARASSRANA
+433 RARSASPARAA
-443 G
+443 

>member
-1 MTPTV
+1 MTPTL
-6 STRHPPAADRADAMP
+6 STHPAAADDGATP

-57 ADLHFSDA
+57 AELHFSDA

-75 LGYMAFEIPSN
+75 IGYMAFEIPSN
-86 ALLARIGARRTIA
+86 ALLVRIGARRTIA

-159 MTALYLAGI
+159 MTALYLAGM
-168 IAGPVSGAILTVF
+168 IAGPVSGAILSYF
-181 DRAGGLSGWQWLFLL
+181 DGAAGLSGWQWLFLL
-196 EGLPSSVLGLV
+196 EGLPSSVLGFV
-207 ALRFLDDGPAHARW
+207 ALRFLDDRPDDARW

-229 LRDAH
+229 LRAAH
-234 AQAEAGPAGGAT
+234 TQAEAAKPEANT
-246 PARPLLALRDFWLLC
+246 ARRLLAHRDFWLLC
-261 GANFA
+261 ATNFA

-281 LHRGGLHGAMRI
+281 LHRGGLHGAMQI

-317 RHEWRG
+317 RREWRG
-323 HGAAAM
+323 HGAFAM
-329 LACAAALA
+329 IVCAAALIG
-337 TLASVDGT
+337 LASVTGT
-345 VGLLIVLCVAVATH
+345 THLMLALCIAVAMH
-359 AATLPAF
+359 AAALPAF

-372 ALPKRSMAIAIAAI
+372 ALPKRSMAVAIAAI

-420 LLAAGSLALLGTL
+420 LLAAGAIALRFTL
-433 RARASSRANA
+433 RPRASSRPNT

>member
-1 MTPTV
+1 MTPTL
-6 STRHPPAADRADAMP
+6 STHPAVDDDGATQ

-57 ADLHFSDA
+57 AELHFSDA

-75 LGYMAFEIPSN
+75 IGYMAFEIPSN
-86 ALLARIGARRTIA
+86 AWLARIGARRTIA

-159 MTALYLAGI
+159 MTALYLAGL
-168 IAGPVSGAILTVF
+168 IAGPVSGAILSYF
-181 DRAGGLSGWQWLFLL
+181 DRLGGLSGWQWLFVV
-196 EGLPSSVLGLV
+196 EGLPSSALGLV
-207 ALRFLDDGPAHARW
+207 ALRFLDDRPDDARW
-221 LSDADKAA
+221 LSDADKAT
-229 LRDAH
+229 LRAAH
-234 AQAEAGPAGGAT
+234 AQAEADT
-246 PARPLLALRDFWLLC
+246 PAANAARSLLAHRDFWLLC
-261 GANFA
+261 AANFA

-281 LHRGGLHGAMRI
+281 LHRGGLHGAMQI
-293 GLLSALPYLCGI
+293 GLISALPYLCGI
-305 VGMLGMGWRTER
+305 VGMLTMGWRTER
-317 RHEWRG
+317 RREWRK
-323 HGAAAM
+323 HGAVAM

-337 TLASVDGT
+337 GLASSAGT
-345 VGLLIVLCVAVATH
+345 SHLMIALCIAVATH
-359 AATLPAF
+359 AAALPAF

-372 ALPKRSMAIAIAAI
+372 ALPKRSMAVAIAAI
-386 TMSGAI
+386 TMTGAI

-420 LLAAGSLALLGTL
+420 LLAAGALALLGTL
-433 RARASSRANA
+433 RARAAARANA